1 MTFIP
6 TSPPTALIYHSPSQ
20 LTALFSFAPHASFSI
35 NLRHRSTALLVR
47 IRQQRAL
54 VELLRAGRHI
64 DGRVA
69 REEID
74 RLEADFEDF
83 AGHDGE
89 IFDARDLLIAR
100 ACQREFGL
108 DWVVIGDWLR
118 TRLTWLMP
126 NWTKT
131 TMSVSTMGSL
141 RSAHARTPVPP
152 RDWLVYCEFVLARV
166 RERSRVWVFRIMCT
180 RRRCTQPVIEDS
192 DILGND

>member
-1 MTFIP
+1 MAVVIQISTW
-6 TSPPTALIYHSPSQ
+6 SASHSSPSQ
-20 LTALFSFAPHASFSI
+20 LTAAALLTAHTPFSI
-35 NLRHRSTALLVR
+35 DLRHHSALLVR
-47 IRQQRAL
+47 VRQQCAL

-152 RDWLVYCEFVLARV
+152 RDWLVYCEGVLV
-166 RERSRVWVFRIMCT
+166 
-180 RRRCTQPVIEDS
+180 
-192 DILGND
+192 